1 MAHDLYFQENTI
13 EQLLEV
19 IATNEFPKRE
29 CQRKKRHEVL
39 SFCILNPI
47 LN

>member
-19 IATNEFPKRE
+19 IATNEFPIFYIELMRLT
-29 CQRKKRHEVL
+29 KKRGYV
-39 SFCILNPI
+39 
-47 LN
+47 